1 MKEEINNHLIDITK
15 PGVQTIVDVEES
27 RISNFENSQQEET
40 ENGKNQL
47 NFDCWK
53 IEFGKNVFFL
63 SKMYNTDA
71 VDDR

>member
-47 NFDCWK
+47 NFDC
-53 IEFGKNVFFL
+53 
-63 SKMYNTDA
+63 
-71 VDDR
+71 